1 MSRVPKIELIEE
13 VKHLDRKDI
22 KDIRDIESQVPPT
35 PKTRN
40 SIDNEWSIGCL
51 GKLDRRCVVYFSQL
65 GVLGMCIAVSLY
77 QVSTKEDNKDF
88 WIGLL
93 SSSIGIL
100 IPSPKLS
107 KKD

>member
-13 VKHLDRKDI
+13 MKGI
-22 KDIRDIESQVPPT
+22 DIEAPKGRGEQPPT
-35 PKTRN
+35 PKTKN

-51 GKLDRRCVVYFSQL
+51 GKLDRRCVVYFSQISIL
-65 GVLGMCIAVSLY
+65 GLCIGVSLY
-77 QVSTKEDNKDF
+77 QVSTRDDNKDF

-100 IPSPKLS
+100 IPNPKLS

>member
-1 MSRVPKIELIEE
+1 MSRVPKIELMEE
-13 VKHLDRKDI
+13 VKH
-22 KDIRDIESQVPPT
+22 RDIEAQVTPPT
-35 PKTRN
+35 PKTKN

-65 GVLGMCIAVSLY
+65 GILGMCIAVSLY

-100 IPSPKLS
+100 IPNPKLS